1 MEKNM
6 QEVNHNL
13 GNILSLIK
21 YPLITEK
28 SFNLFENRQYTFIVD
43 RCLTKSEIKYT
54 LEKIFTIKII
64 GVSIMNLPQKY
75 KKVGKFIGKRSS
87 YKKVIIKLKEG
98 DSIKNIF
105 D

>member
-1 MEKNM
+1 MENLTY
-6 QEVNHNL
+6 NL
-13 GNILSLIK
+13 GNLLSLIK

-28 SFNLFENRQYTFIVD
+28 SFGLYENRQYSFIVD
-43 RCLTKSEIKYT
+43 KSLSKSELKYT
-54 LEKIFTIKII
+54 LEKIFSVKII
-64 GVSIMNLPQKY
+64 DISTMILPIKY